1 MSIFRS
7 PAGKDTLVAWHHR
20 FRERI
25 GRPTESHR
33 FETPF
38 GDTHVLMAGPVER
51 PPLVLFHG
59 ALASSAHALS
69 VVPALA
75 DHHRIYAVDVI
86 GQSPLSAETRPDV
99 NGNAY
104 GDWALACLDALGL
117 QRPAILGVSW
127 GGFVACRLAV
137 VAPQRIAAL
146 SLIVPAGIVSG
157 FGWQPLVKI
166 ALPMLLSRIVP
177 SRRNFER
184 FAEAQL
190 TVRDP
195 LWVDYLVDALR
206 MFRMDFRAPRNLR
219 DTELTALRAPVQVI
233 AAERDLMFP
242 GARLLERA
250 RRVFPNLQQT
260 MLLAGANHSPSTEP
274 AAGRA
279 LAASIAAFLRDH
291 AGAADPPRTPGA

>member
-7 PAGKDTLVAWHHR
+7 RADKDALIAWHHR

-25 GRPTESHR
+25 GRPMDSRVIDT
-33 FETPF
+33 TF
-38 GDTHVLMAGPVER
+38 GVTHVLLAGPVDA
-51 PPLVLFHG
+51 PPLVLLHG

-69 VVPALA
+69 VVPTLA
-75 DHHRIYAVDVI
+75 DRYRVFALDVI
-86 GQSPLSAETRPDV
+86 GQSPLSAENRPDV

-104 GDWALACLDALGL
+104 GEWALACLDALALG
-117 QRPAILGVSW
+117 RTAVLGVSW

-137 VAPQRIAAL
+137 VAPERITAL
-146 SLIVPAGIVSG
+146 SLVVPAGIVSG
-157 FGWQPLVKI
+157 YGWEPVVKL

-195 LWVDYLVDALR
+195 LWVDYLVDALQA
-206 MFRMDFRAPRNLR
+206 FRMDFRAPRNLS
-219 DTELTALRAPVQVI
+219 DDELAAFGVPVQVI

-250 RRVFPNLQQT
+250 RRVFPNLRST
-260 MLLAGANHSPSTEP
+260 EMLAGARHSPSTEP
-274 AAGRA
+274 EAGRA
-279 LAASIAAFLRDH
+279 LAASIARFLD
-291 AGAADPPRTPGA
+291 A

>member
-1 MSIFRS
+1 MSIYRS
-7 PAGKDTLVAWHHR
+7 PADRDALVAWHHR

-25 GRPTESHR
+25 GHPLASHV

-38 GDTHVLMAGPVER
+38 GHTHVLTAGPEDA
-51 PPLVLFHG
+51 PPVVLLHG

-75 DHHRIYAVDVI
+75 DRFRVYAVDVI

-104 GDWALACLDALGL
+104 GEWALACLDAMGL
-117 QRPAILGVSW
+117 RAAAVLGVSW

-137 VAPQRIAAL
+137 VAPARITAL
-146 SLIVPAGIVSG
+146 SLVVPAGIVSG
-157 FGWQPLVKI
+157 FGWEPIVKI
-166 ALPMLLSRIVP
+166 AVPMLLSRIVP

-184 FAEAQL
+184 FANAQL

-206 MFRMDFRAPRNLR
+206 AFKSDFRAPRNLR
-219 DTELTALRAPVQVI
+219 DGELAEFHAPVQVI

-250 RRVFPNLQQT
+250 RRVFPNLQST
-260 MLLAGANHSPSTEP
+260 ELLPGAKHSPSTAPE
-274 AAGRA
+274 AGNA
-279 LAASIAAFLRDH
+279 LAASIARFLDT
-291 AGAADPPRTPGA
+291 AAVR

>member
-7 PAGKDTLVAWHHR
+7 AADRDALVAWHHR

-25 GRPTESHR
+25 GRSLEGR
-33 FETPF
+33 MLDTPL
-38 GDTHVLMAGPVER
+38 GPTHVLLAGPAAA
-51 PPLVLFHG
+51 PPLVLLHG

-69 VVPALA
+69 VVPDLA
-75 DHHRIYAVDVI
+75 DHYRIHAIDIV

-104 GDWALACLDALGL
+104 GEWALACLDALGL
-117 QRPAILGVSW
+117 EHPAVLGVSW
-127 GGFVACRLAV
+127 GGFVACRLAA
-137 VAPQRIAAL
+137 VAPRRIRAL
-146 SLIVPAGIVSG
+146 SLVVPAGIVSG
-157 FGWQPLVKI
+157 YGWEPVVKVAI
-166 ALPMLLSRIVP
+166 PMLLSRIRP

-195 LWVDYLVDALR
+195 LWVDYLVDALQ

-219 DTELTALRAPVQVI
+219 DGELAALQAPVQVI

-242 GARLLERA
+242 GARLIERA
-250 RRVFPNLQQT
+250 RTVFPTLQHST
-260 MLLAGANHSPSTEP
+260 LLPGAKHSPSTTPE
-274 AAGRA
+274 AGRA
-279 LAASIAAFLRDH
+279 LAATIARFLDGASIS
-291 AGAADPPRTPGA
+291 